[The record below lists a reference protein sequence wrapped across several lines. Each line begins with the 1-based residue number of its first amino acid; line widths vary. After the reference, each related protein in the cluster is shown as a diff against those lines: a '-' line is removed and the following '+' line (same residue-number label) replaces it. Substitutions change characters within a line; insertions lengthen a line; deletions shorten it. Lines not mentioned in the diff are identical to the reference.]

1 MFSKLI
7 IRGLGLIST
16 LVLVRLLTPAD
27 FGLVAI
33 GIMVIGLF
41 KVLSDIGVNRY
52 LIMHDNPT
60 DDHYSAAWTLNLLS
74 TAILIFILVLLAPFI
89 THLLD
94 EPQVTIVI
102 RFLCLINL
110 LSALKNVGLIK
121 LEKEVDFK
129 SVSKIGIYAK
139 FVSVIVTILAA
150 FYFKNYLALL
160 LGTAVMVL
168 SQLVLSYTVSPF
180 RPKFLLTFPPGMMS
194 YSGFLVIRNLVSF
207 SRSQIDVLL
216 AGKLGGANSV
226 GQFKVARDFSVMPL
240 SELVTP
246 VMQPFFA
253 SLSQLKHD
261 KERMVEKTYQI
272 LFLAWSVIFISLAC
286 FISLQSEFTRVVL
299 GENWLEVGDFIGILA
314 FLMIPFVT
322 QSVFYMLYDLIGK
335 TKNSIWNDIY
345 GLSAIVISFLLFK
358 PSTLIE
364 FAGLRVIVGVSSFIV
379 ILTLAKFFLPVSLR
393 KIGLVLAIPLVSSLV
408 TLFTV
413 LYLKRVW
420 EIEVPS
426 LALIFY
432 GGLAL
437 VLYALVFSVILRLI
451 RGGAAVFIL
460 RLLPELVFNWLK
472 KLKVL

>member
-160 LGTAVMVL
+160 
-168 SQLVLSYTVSPF
+168 
-180 RPKFLLTFPPGMMS
+180 
-194 YSGFLVIRNLVSF
+194 
-207 SRSQIDVLL
+207 
-216 AGKLGGANSV
+216 
-226 GQFKVARDFSVMPL
+226 
-240 SELVTP
+240 
-246 VMQPFFA
+246 
-253 SLSQLKHD
+253 
-261 KERMVEKTYQI
+261 
-272 LFLAWSVIFISLAC
+272 
-286 FISLQSEFTRVVL
+286 
-299 GENWLEVGDFIGILA
+299 
-314 FLMIPFVT
+314 
-322 QSVFYMLYDLIGK
+322 
-335 TKNSIWNDIY
+335 
-345 GLSAIVISFLLFK
+345 
-358 PSTLIE
+358 
-364 FAGLRVIVGVSSFIV
+364 
-379 ILTLAKFFLPVSLR
+379 
-393 KIGLVLAIPLVSSLV
+393 
-408 TLFTV
+408 
-413 LYLKRVW
+413 
-420 EIEVPS
+420 
-426 LALIFY
+426 
-432 GGLAL
+432 
-437 VLYALVFSVILRLI
+437 
-451 RGGAAVFIL
+451 
-460 RLLPELVFNWLK
+460 
-472 KLKVL
+472 